1 MPVTTDALRSSF
13 AVLDGMTRA
22 NLTGVNADSA
32 GIRPADQA
40 NNALWIL
47 GHIVYWRSRILELLG
62 SEPVW
67 GEGANLEFTGVKLGN
82 PPGAVGRD
90 FDTLLGDLE
99 AARSATEQALEGD
112 VPEDVQADLLS
123 LALHEAYHVG
133 QLGLLRRSMGLVGA
147 VGE

>member
-1 MPVTTDALRSSF
+1 MSVTTDALRSSF
-13 AVLDGMTRA
+13 AVLDFMTRA
-22 NLTGVNADSA
+22 NLTGVTADSA

-40 NNALWIL
+40 KNALWIL

-67 GEGANLEFTGVKLGN
+67 GEGTKPEFRGVKLGN
-82 PPGAVGRD
+82 PPVAVDRD
-90 FDTLLGDLE
+90 FDSLLGDLE
-99 AARSATEQALEGD
+99 AARSATDRALEGD
-112 VPEDVQADLLS
+112 VPEEVHADLLS

>member
-1 MPVTTDALRSSF
+1 MSVTTDALRSSF
-13 AVLDGMTRA
+13 AMLDGMTRA
-22 NLTGVNADSA
+22 NLTGVDADSA

-40 NNALWIL
+40 NNALWII

-67 GEGANLEFTGVKLGN
+67 SEGTNLEFTGVKLGN
-82 PPGAVGRD
+82 PPAAVGRD
-90 FDTLLGDLE
+90 FDTLIADLK

-112 VPEDVQADLLS
+112 VPEEVRADLLS